1 MTLAIALVPNGLQH
15 AAVTGSI
22 TAGAGFGEIAGAGAN
37 QLMRLRLPFALDMA
51 SKPGFADQMYVTAK
65 SLDGNV
71 SDVRLDAAPVVFD
84 TVSPILQ
91 LRVDATVLP
100 ASMYILIEAHHSIG
114 R

>member
-1 MTLAIALVPNGLQH
+1 MTMSVALVPNGLHH
-15 AAVTGSI
+15 AAATGSI
-22 TAGAGFGEIAGAGAN
+22 TAGAGFGEIAAVGAN
-37 QLMRLRLPFALDMA
+37 QLMQLRLPFSLSMA
-51 SKPGFADQMYVTAK
+51 AKPGFAEQMYVTAK

-71 SDVRLDAAPVVFD
+71 ADVRLDAAAVIFD

-100 ASMYILIEAHHSIG
+100 ANMYILIEAHHSIG